1 MRTIKQFFNLKAAY
15 RSDFKSFL
23 RSIVALLLVVM
34 LVFCSTY
41 AWIEGA
47 KNAEAKGEECTVI
60 AGSGV
65 KFIGPDATNP
75 TSVSLPNKTTLSDC
89 SSVDGRNIF
98 IPTTG
103 SIRKSSETTSTS
115 NLKFRNAVEED
126 KNNKFLTAE
135 FSIKSLENKS
145 DDTSKTTPI
154 YIDSSSSFTCASGSS
169 LPFRVSLNFNDG
181 SDPVV
186 LCPGLTYETATRQY
200 TPVSSINADTGAA
213 KTASKT
219 ADSMQKYFYGKTPV
233 YSLPYGETRKVTVTL
248 WLEGTD
254 SDCTAAKVSAQS
266 IGMNLVLTTEDLN
279 MRTITFVDYTP
290 TSWVADNSAAM
301 FVVDETNSSASYKMT
316 KASDGITYTARIPN
330 SVTNIY
336 FQRTVN
342 DPDVPG
348 EINNYNVW
356 SNGMEE
362 DLDTT
367 TTYHAIGRGQGT
379 ASTAVDDKCYGYWA
393 DACKGM
399 IKVYYRDIHTSDSDG
414 EGILA
419 HSAGSEPYIYIFDGE
434 SKTIKAWNGFRMEK
448 VDGTNDDY
456 YFYAPAD
463 AKLVFNDGKSSN
475 PIQSVDVDSSDY
487 YTINTSSGV
496 TEVKFTFTGSKAD
509 NGKYYVKTY

>member
-186 LCPGLTYETATRQY
+186 LCPGLSKPNETRGFE
-200 TPVSSINADTGAA
+200 PVNAIDESTGAGTDTSA
-213 KTASKT
+213 IAYPMSY
-219 ADSMQKYFYGKTPV
+219 YFYQQTPV

-254 SDCTAAKVSAQS
+254 ADCDVDNVSGKS
-266 IGMNLVLTTEDLN
+266 IDMSLILTTEDTN

-290 TSWVADNSAAM
+290 KTWVQNDNAVM
-301 FVVDETNSSASYKMT
+301 YVVDENTQANYAMKKSPDNK
-316 KASDGITYTARIPN
+316 TYTARIPD
-330 SVTNIY
+330 SVTKVR
-336 FQRTVN
+336 FQRATN
-342 DPDVPG
+342 NATTPG
-348 EINNYNVW
+348 TMSDFNSW
-356 SNGMEE
+356 SAGDTD
-362 DLDTT
+362 DLSSSS
-367 TTYHAIGRGQGT
+367 TYYAIGRGNGGYTSAADQ
-379 ASTAVDDKCYGYWA
+379 SKYSYDDKNYGYW
-393 DACKGM
+393 
-399 IKVYYRDIHTSDSDG
+399 VNDSCTGVIEVTFTDSG
-414 EGILA
+414 GKYA
-419 HSAGSEPYIYIFDGE
+419 SAANAYPYIYVFN
-434 SKTIKAWNGFRMEK
+434 SKLYGTDSDNHLVGKAWTGFHMDQISTNTYRFYIPAENGI
-448 VDGTNDDY
+448 TIN
-456 YFYAPAD
+456 
-463 AKLVFNDGKSSN
+463 FNGGSSSN
-475 PIQSVDVDSSDY
+475 QVEFTV
-487 YTINTSSGV
+487 SGLDQNSNY
-496 TEVKFTFTGSKAD
+496 SKSYS
-509 NGKYYVKTY
+509 N